1 MPFKVTEGVIKLG
14 LRVCSHRTLF
24 HFRSVSLKDT
34 YVSIQSFPHIWSSKQ
49 SQTCFSGTFGS
60 PVKFYSQRADHNDE
74 LQVGNHLLSP
84 SVPPDEIQSGETLS
98 AQRQGTF
105 PFFKHLQ
112 CCGSPSDVLGLTCKY
127 SPTIEQISHCFSHM
141 WSTTKNMSYERRRYE
156 LQLMF
161 EQPAFDKLLQMAMK
175 NVGRMGHEDI
185 NYCLLS
191 MVSLGVP
198 QRSRVVQTFLR
209 ACQDK
214 LNDFDEKSLS
224 ILASSLKHMEEIP
237 NVVALRDGMR
247 LVVEGRLPRIKSVKC
262 LQSMMGLV
270 GKDAPRDLRWK
281 LEKKALSMM
290 DQFSLPN
297 AQYMISI
304 MAIMNFH
311 SKPLLSICSKMILE
325 NLHLMPFNRLYE
337 VLLACKELMY
347 RDIDLLTGISEYV
360 ASFRDIF
367 TNKQVLLILSVFESL
382 GFCPAALMEANAEK
396 VISNPEV
403 LTLRDI
409 LCVLK
414 VYSSLNYDLQHQ
426 RQKFLDS
433 VSHVLN
439 CYLPKMSGFELLR
452 AVHSL
457 SVMGH
462 FPSAPLE
469 HLLQESMLEQLAE
482 LAKIC
487 QKKFQTLDL
496 CLRLDRPTLPQPLT
510 VPTFVQEESILT
522 SMSIKQRLAQDLKSL
537 LGDQEKTMLQEMV
550 VVENFYFI
558 DGVVTKP
565 LTNQTCVTEAGEQ
578 FSSPEK
584 CQRFAVIYTPNSGFC
599 YGTSHPRGALA
610 VKLRHLKILGY
621 DLVLVTESEL
631 QLASQEKRVDYLR
644 GHIFPENRRSETL
657 PEMENLG

>member
-281 LEKKALSMM
+281 LE
-290 DQFSLPN
+290 
-297 AQYMISI
+297 
-304 MAIMNFH
+304 
-311 SKPLLSICSKMILE
+311 
-325 NLHLMPFNRLYE
+325 
-337 VLLACKELMY
+337 
-347 RDIDLLTGISEYV
+347 
-360 ASFRDIF
+360 
-367 TNKQVLLILSVFESL
+367 VLLILSVFESL

-469 HLLQESMLEQLAE
+469 HLLQESMLEQLAASE